1 MVGIVFVISG
11 PAGVGKTTLCDRLI
25 GEFSKTVKR
34 VVTVTTRKPRAGEES
49 GRDYHFLGKEE
60 FLKKVDQ
67 GAFIEYEC
75 IHDNYY
81 GTLKETILSEI
92 ESPDGGDLLL
102 NIDVNGASSLK
113 EFAKTNKLL
122 QGIVICVFVN
132 PASIKQL
139 KERLL
144 ERGSDDIAEIEK
156 RLKAACVEIE
166 KKGKFDFILSSEGR
180 EEDYEKLMKI
190 YLQCSPLHRS
200 DP

>member
-11 PAGVGKTTLCDRLI
+11 PAGVGKTTLCERLI
-25 GEFSKTVKR
+25 GEFPETVKR

-49 GRDYHFLGKEE
+49 GRDYHFLGREE

-113 EFAKTNKLL
+113 EFAKINKLL
-122 QGIVICVFVN
+122 QGIVFSVFVN
-132 PASIKQL
+132 PASMEQL
-139 KERLL
+139 RERLL
-144 ERGSDDIAEIEK
+144 NRGSDDIAEIEK
-156 RLKAACVEIE
+156 RMKTADREIE
-166 KKGKFDFILSSEGR
+166 KRGQFDFILPSEGR
-180 EEDYEKLMKI
+180 EEDYEKLMKF

>member
-1 MVGIVFVISG
+1 MEGIVFVISG
-11 PAGVGKTTLCDRLI
+11 PAGVGKTTLCDRLL
-25 GEFSKTVKR
+25 GEFSETMKK
-34 VVTVTTRKPRAGEES
+34 VVTATTRKPRTGEVN
-49 GRDYHFLGKEE
+49 GQDYHFLGRDE
-60 FLKKVDQ
+60 FFKQVDQ
-67 GAFIEYEC
+67 GAFIEYESV
-75 IHDNYY
+75 HDNYY

-92 ESPDGGDLLL
+92 KNSDSGDLLL

>member
-92 ESPDGGDLLL
+92 ENPDGGDLLL

-122 QGIVICVFVN
+122 QGIVFSVFVN
-132 PASIKQL
+132 PASMEQL
-139 KERLL
+139 RERLL
-144 ERGSDDIAEIEK
+144 NRGSDDIAEIEK
-156 RLKAACVEIE
+156 RLKAAGREIE
-166 KKGKFDFILSSEGR
+166 KRGRFDFILRSEGR
-180 EEDYEKLMKI
+180 DEDYEKLRFF
-190 YLQCSPLHRS
+190 YLRCSSMPRS

>member
-11 PAGVGKTTLCDRLI
+11 PAGVGKTTLCERLI
-25 GEFSKTVKR
+25 GEFSETVKR
-34 VVTVTTRKPRAGEES
+34 VVTVTTRKPRAGEVS
-49 GRDYHFLGKEE
+49 GRDYHFLGREE

-122 QGIVICVFVN
+122 QGIVICVFVRQ
-132 PASIKQL
+132 AI
-139 KERLL
+139 R
-144 ERGSDDIAEIEK
+144 I
-156 RLKAACVEIE
+156 
-166 KKGKFDFILSSEGR
+166 
-180 EEDYEKLMKI
+180 
-190 YLQCSPLHRS
+190 
-200 DP
+200 

>member
-25 GEFSKTVKR
+25 GEFSETAKR
-34 VVTVTTRKPRAGEES
+34 VVTVTTRKPRAGEQN
-49 GRDYHFLGKEE
+49 GRDYHFLGREE

-92 ESPDGGDLLL
+92 ECSDGIDLLL
-102 NIDVNGASSLK
+102 NIDVNGASSFR
-113 EFAKTNKLL
+113 EFAKTDKSL

-132 PASIKQL
+132 PSSINQL
-139 KERLL
+139 RERLL
-144 ERGSDDIAEIEK
+144 KRGSDDITEIEK
-156 RLKAACVEIE
+156 RMKTARGEIE
-166 KKGKFDFILSSEGR
+166 KKGQFDSILPSEGKQ
-180 EEDYEKLMKI
+180 EDYEKLREF
-190 YLQCSPLHRS
+190 YLKCTSSHKS
-200 DP
+200 GD

>member
-1 MVGIVFVISG
+1 VVGIVFVISG
-11 PAGVGKTTLCDRLI
+11 PAGVGKTTLCERLI
-25 GEFSKTVKR
+25 GEFSETVKR

-49 GRDYHFLGKEE
+49 GRDYHFLGREE

-113 EFAKTNKLL
+113 EFAKTNKSL

-132 PASIKQL
+132 PASITQL

-144 ERGSDDIAEIEK
+144 KRGSDDIAEIEK

-166 KKGKFDFILSSEGR
+166 KKGQFDFILSSEGR
-180 EEDYEKLMKI
+180 EEDYEKLMKF
-190 YLQCSPLHRS
+190 YRQCSPLHRS

>member
-81 GTLKETILSEI
+81 GTLKEAILSEI
-92 ESPDGGDLLL
+92 ENPDGGDLLL